1 MQRRSRRPRTPGG
14 ETPRTRRDGGHHAR
28 MAHVNGRTPPRPG
41 SRTPEAV
48 VRPRRPTRGPGS
60 KPKGPRTRAPR
71 RVAERASG
79 TPRRRPGSGG
89 QVRTGPSAAPR
100 RRRPGA
106 GDVPGGGKD
115 GELRTRT
122 CPGARNAPAEVS
134 GAAGS
139 PSPWGTARHGVGGRG
154 GPPQFRRG
162 RGRNCGGP
170 PPSRRGRVRTG
181 GVRERREPSGALGQR
196 GVGRTAHPRD
206 AARPDPHQSADP
218 SPFRP

>member
-139 PSPWGTARHGVGGRG
+139 PSPWGTARCRWKGRSATVPPGPGPELWRTAPEPARAGAHGW
-154 GPPQFRRG
+154 GPREARTFRRPRAAWG
-162 RGRNCGGP
+162 RAHGAP
-170 PPSRRGRVRTG
+170 P
-181 GVRERREPSGALGQR
+181 
-196 GVGRTAHPRD
+196 
-206 AARPDPHQSADP
+206 
-218 SPFRP
+218 